1 MNEPRKSPLSGLRF
15 DVIRTFVFSLIPV
28 FFALGVQLI
37 GFVLMAKYLGPAA
50 FGELTVIISIA
61 AIAIELTGLGAGDLM
76 IRAVARRPEAFC
88 GYFGNAAVLG
98 AATGLVAIALS
109 IGVASILVPSV
120 TLGTIVIVISS
131 EVIVGRISAF
141 GEQVAIS
148 HSNVVR
154 ASVYRSVAALA
165 RLFFVAVAIFGM
177 RHFSLDTW
185 SWFACANAA
194 AVSSVIL
201 FDVVRLYGRPT
212 LWLAWKELLDGSYF
226 ALNQIARASQSNLD
240 RLFLAQ
246 TASPAVIGNYG
257 AAARLVQVGIV
268 PMQII
273 TRMYYPKFFV
283 FSEKGPAAVRAYA
296 LRSAIPML
304 AVSILS
310 AGAISSGAIF
320 IPWLLGQGYADSV
333 NATIALAWTLPLV
346 GIQYPAADALTV
358 LSFQGLR
365 TAIYLTSVLCS
376 SALLAIAA
384 YFGGVG
390 TIIAAVYL
398 ANAVFVVLL
407 WAMMFSRTRARE

>member
-1 MNEPRKSPLSGLRF
+1 MKELRKASLAGLRL
-15 DVIRTFVFSLIPV
+15 DAIQTFIFSLIPV
-28 FFALGVQLI
+28 FFALGVQLVS
-37 GFVLMAKYLGPAA
+37 FVLMAKYLGPSA
-50 FGELTVIISIA
+50 FGELTVIVSIS
-61 AIAIELTGLGAGDLM
+61 AIAIELTGLGAGDLL
-76 IRAVARRPEAFC
+76 IRAVARRPEAFSS
-88 GYFGNAAVLG
+88 YFGNAIVLG
-98 AATGLVAIALS
+98 GVTGLVAIVLS

-120 TLGTIVIVISS
+120 TFTTIAILIAS
-131 EVIVGRISAF
+131 EVIVGRLSAF

-154 ASVYRSVAALA
+154 ASLYRSVAALA
-165 RLFFVAVAIFGM
+165 RLFFVVVAIFGM
-177 RHFSLDTW
+177 AHFSVDTW
-185 SWFACANAA
+185 GWFAAANAA
-194 AVSSVIL
+194 VVSFVIV

-212 LWLAWKELLDGSYF
+212 MWLASKELLDGSYF

-273 TRMYYPKFFV
+273 TRMYYPKFFLL
-283 FSEKGPAAVRAYA
+283 SEKGPAAVRSYA
-296 LRSAIPML
+296 LRSAIPMV

-310 AGAISSGAIF
+310 AGVISSGALF
-320 IPWLLGQGYADSV
+320 VPWLLGQGYAESV
-333 NATIALAWTLPLV
+333 NTTIALAWTLPLV
-346 GIQYPAADALTV
+346 GVQYPAADALTV

-376 SALLAIAA
+376 SALLAVAA

-390 TIIAAVYL
+390 TIIAAVYI
-398 ANAVFVVLL
+398 ANALFATLL
-407 WAMMFSRTRARE
+407 WIMMFSRTRAKE